1 MAQSLSRYHL
11 FHATRAT
18 LLGELGRPAEA
29 ERAHARAIELTK
41 NSAERALMAERLAD
55 GLMSAGMANP
65 ER

>member
-18 LLGELGRPAEA
+18 LLRELGRTGEAEGAEA
-29 ERAHARAIELTK
+29 RSMELTK